1 MVLEVVVEMMKVE
14 VVRMMVEKVGE
25 VVGIEVEIVNR
36 VEVLEDTMKEVGG

>member
-1 MVLEVVVEMMKVE
+1 MMKVE